1 MLAVVLSGG
10 GARGAYEVGVWKAL
24 RKLKIKYQIVTG
36 TSIGA
41 INGFMM
47 VQNDFYKCIKFW
59 KKVNYNTLYDG
70 FDQINNDQEMYLTYF
85 SKLID
90 GGIDTSKIAKIIDD
104 NYNPQK
110 LYKSKINYG
119 VVAYN
124 LVEHKAIYATKDKI
138 GKDELKQYILASA
151 TMFPFFKPTKINKDI
166 LIDGGYTD
174 NLPINLAIDMGANEI
189 IAIDLR
195 SIGINQKIKNNN
207 VNIIKIEPNNQLDS
221 VFKFDEK
228 AINHMIKLGYN
239 DTLKK
244 FNKYE
249 GKIYTFK
256 KGTIMKFNF
265 RYKNKINNIKNI
277 VGYDN
282 DFDDDLIIKT
292 IEYGLEMFNCDI
304 EKIYDLKLVNKILLE
319 KMEDVDEIE
328 FDKFDINEIKK
339 IFDDTIITKYIYLK
353 IKKCDKI
360 NKIFS
365 FFSKEVALAIYLNAV
380 R

>member
-174 NLPINLAIDMGANEI
+174 NLPINLAIDIGANEI

-195 SIGINQKIKNNN
+195 AIGINQKIKNNN

>member
-1 MLAVVLSGG
+1 
-10 GARGAYEVGVWKAL
+10 
-24 RKLKIKYQIVTG
+24 
-36 TSIGA
+36 
-41 INGFMM
+41 
-47 VQNDFYKCIKFW
+47 
-59 KKVNYNTLYDG
+59 
-70 FDQINNDQEMYLTYF
+70 
-85 SKLID
+85 
-90 GGIDTSKIAKIIDD
+90 
-104 NYNPQK
+104 
-110 LYKSKINYG
+110 
-119 VVAYN
+119 
-124 LVEHKAIYATKDKI
+124 
-138 GKDELKQYILASA
+138 
-151 TMFPFFKPTKINKDI
+151 
-166 LIDGGYTD
+166 
-174 NLPINLAIDMGANEI
+174 
-189 IAIDLR
+189 
-195 SIGINQKIKNNN
+195 
-207 VNIIKIEPNNQLDS
+207 
-221 VFKFDEK
+221 
-228 AINHMIKLGYN
+228 
-239 DTLKK
+239 
-244 FNKYE
+244 
-249 GKIYTFK
+249 
-256 KGTIMKFNF
+256 MKFNF

>member
-1 MLAVVLSGG
+1 MQYAKSFITEGG
-10 GARGAYEVGVWKAL
+10 MDVSKMETA
-24 RKLKIKYQIVTG
+24 
-36 TSIGA
+36 
-41 INGFMM
+41 
-47 VQNDFYKCIKFW
+47 
-59 KKVNYNTLYDG
+59 
-70 FDQINNDQEMYLTYF
+70 FDQIFKPNKFF
-85 SKLID
+85 S
-90 GGIDTSKIAKIIDD
+90 S
-104 NYNPQK
+104 PV
-110 LYKSKINYG
+110 NYG
-119 VVAYN
+119 LVTYN
-124 LVEHKAIYATKDKI
+124 LSKNEPVIMTK
-138 GKDELKQYILASA
+138 KDLTKENIRDYVIASA
-151 TMFPFFKPTKINKDI
+151 SCYPAFKPHIINNE
-166 LIDGGYTD
+166 LYIDGGYYD

-195 SIGINQKIKNNN
+195 AIGINQKIKNNN

-277 VGYDN
+277 IGYDN

-319 KMEDVDEIE
+319 KMEVVDEIE

>member
-304 EKIYDLKLVNKILLE
+304 EKIYDLKLVNKIWLE
-319 KMEDVDEIE
+319 KM
-328 FDKFDINEIKK
+328 
-339 IFDDTIITKYIYLK
+339 
-353 IKKCDKI
+353 
-360 NKIFS
+360 
-365 FFSKEVALAIYLNAV
+365 
-380 R
+380 